1 MYTNDTDQRSDD
13 NNHKDEGMILRLS
26 CRGDDDDADDADED
40 DHDDDDDDGAESHA
54 EGGIMHGITTV

>member
-26 CRGDDDDADDADED
+26 CRGDDDDADDV
-40 DHDDDDDDGAESHA
+40 GPPQY
-54 EGGIMHGITTV
+54 